1 MASMVDLM
9 LDQAEA
15 LVEQN
20 PRSGAAK
27 RRAVSSAYY
36 AAFHAL
42 MWLCASEMLPDG
54 DTESAEFE
62 RVYRGIDHGP
72 MKNAFQTNGPLKQ
85 TIILRE
91 IGTDLIQLQEA
102 RMIAD
107 YSPPRS
113 NLFERAVVEEQIE
126 RARSIVSRLE
136 NLTDRDRQTLAVH
149 LLFQA
154 RKK

>member
-9 LDQAEA
+9 LDQAVA

-42 MWLCASEMLPDG
+42 MWLCASEMLPGG
-54 DTESAEFE
+54 DTSSADFE

-85 TIILRE
+85 TIVLRD

-113 NLFERAVVEEQIE
+113 NLFELAAVKEHLD
-126 RARSIVSRLE
+126 RARSVVSRLE
-136 NLTDRDRQTLAVH
+136 GLTGPDRQTLAVH

-154 RKK
+154 RRK

>member
-54 DTESAEFE
+54 DIDSADFE

-72 MKNAFQTNGPLKQ
+72 MKNAFQTNSPLKQ
-85 TIILRE
+85 TVVLRE

-107 YSPPRS
+107 YSPPRR
-113 NLFERAVVEEQIE
+113 NLFDRASVKEHIA
-126 RARSIVSRLE
+126 RARSVVSRLDS
-136 NLTDRDRQTLAVH
+136 LADRDRQTLAVH